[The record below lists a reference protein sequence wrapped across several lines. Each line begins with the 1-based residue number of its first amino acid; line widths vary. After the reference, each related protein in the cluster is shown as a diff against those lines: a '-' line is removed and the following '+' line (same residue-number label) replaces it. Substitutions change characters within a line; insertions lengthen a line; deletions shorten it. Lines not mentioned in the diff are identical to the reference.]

1 MSGFAEAITSVA
13 VPPGRL
19 AVAWLGGAGFL
30 FKTASGRMVAVDP
43 YLSDA
48 LDHYYSWKRLPL
60 SPIPMTPAE
69 LQADVVLATHAH
81 EDHLDPEAIP
91 ELARSSQAVFAG
103 PRLCAEAMRTWG
115 LPGERIVEI
124 NRGETRRIA
133 GVGVTAVLAHHV
145 SPAGAQT
152 PDAVGYVL
160 DLDGIV
166 VYHSGDSLYHPDLHQ
181 QVKSLSP
188 ALALVCINGQYG
200 NMNPVEA
207 ARLTGE
213 IGPIVAIPMHW
224 GLVGENTADPADFV
238 AALSAQGISIRPLV
252 LQPGDIVLSSFTRVK
267 E

>member
-1 MSGFAEAITSVA
+1 MSGLAEVIAGLV

-30 FKTASGRMVAVDP
+30 LKTASGRVVAVDP

-60 SPIPMTPAE
+60 SPIPMAPGE
-69 LQADVVLATHAH
+69 LQADLVLTTHAH

-91 ELARSSQAVFAG
+91 ELARSSRAVFAG
-103 PRLCAEAMRTWG
+103 PTMCAEAMRAWG

-124 NRGETRRIA
+124 NRGEARQIA

-181 QVKSLSP
+181 QVQRLSP
-188 ALALVCINGQYG
+188 LLVLVCINGQYG

-207 ARLTGE
+207 ARLTCE
-213 IGPIVAIPMHW
+213 IGPAVAIPMHW
-224 GLVGENTADPADFV
+224 GLVGENTAEPADFV
-238 AALSAQGISIRPLV
+238 AALSAQGCGTRPLV
-252 LQPGDIVLSSFTRVK
+252 LLPGDIVLSSFARG
-267 E
+267 